1 MRNGFSLIEL
11 LISVAILGI
20 LAAIAVPAYTG
31 YIGESRRSDA
41 QVALFDLANRQG
53 QALLNLNG
61 YTDDMTDLGYASDDD
76 VLSPEGFYEI
86 SVVSA
91 TALTYSLQAVAL
103 AGSAQANDTGCT
115 TLTLN
120 HLGEKG
126 PTDADC
132 WSQ

>member
-53 QALLNLNG
+53 KR
-61 YTDDMTDLGYASDDD
+61 
-76 VLSPEGFYEI
+76 F
-86 SVVSA
+86 
-91 TALTYSLQAVAL
+91 
-103 AGSAQANDTGCT
+103 
-115 TLTLN
+115 
-120 HLGEKG
+120 
-126 PTDADC
+126 
-132 WSQ
+132 

>member
-11 LISVAILGI
+11 LISVAIVGI

-31 YIGESRRSDA
+31 YISESRRSDA
-41 QVALFDLANRQG
+41 QVALFDLANRQS

-61 YTDDMTDLGYASDDD
+61 YTGDMTDLGYASDDD
-76 VLSPEGFYEI
+76 VLSPEGHYEI
-86 SVVSA
+86 SVTAA
-91 TALTYSLQAVAL
+91 TSLTFELQAQALTGGPQDS
-103 AGSAQANDTGCT
+103 DTGCT

-126 PTDADC
+126 PADC